1 LINKL
6 KQKSEFS
13 RNVLT
18 FMTNKINN
26 MSELTLN
33 GLIKIIRVENEEIEY
48 ISKVL

>member
-1 LINKL
+1 
-6 KQKSEFS
+6 
-13 RNVLT
+13 
-18 FMTNKINN
+18 MTNKINN